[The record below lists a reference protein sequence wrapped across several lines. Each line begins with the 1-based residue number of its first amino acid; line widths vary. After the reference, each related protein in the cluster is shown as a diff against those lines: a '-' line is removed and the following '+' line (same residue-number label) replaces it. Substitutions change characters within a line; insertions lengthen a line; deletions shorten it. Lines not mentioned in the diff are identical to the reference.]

1 MSEDLSAP
9 PSKKTKTK
17 SNDDK
22 GEGSEMHYRDF
33 SLRISDG
40 FMRTI
45 GDIVKVVVCSGA
57 SIMML
62 RELKVSEF
70 MNVINELA
78 KGAGL
83 KTKCI
88 PGSTIVKVN
97 ADPPLTSDQLEEFR
111 TSLKSRLQDLL
122 PVKANLVVKVL
133 DEKIK
138 NAPEPLLQDSEFAKF
153 VLCWLQEEL
162 RKKAL
167 KLTPD
172 LEDFMNLRDAAEKME
187 ELSMESES
195 RTKVSI
201 LSQNGKGKSFF
212 LNRMLSLTS
221 DSFDEYAVNNKEV
234 YLPQCA
240 LDCSQS
246 LKDKEWRKLPEVFKE
261 ELENQ
266 EQEKNKKETLEKMAR
281 NTSHK
286 SSFPQEEMKRLKKA
300 EEDSFEV
307 LKKYCKGG
315 NLRKVQP
322 FLLPEKGP
330 ENSCISTTKC
340 VVQLRYSKLYQMKVD
355 YMTMESLQNQLYELV
370 LMMKGSEIAGMKDT
384 KAEREKQ
391 SELEERFLILTK
403 HSHNGIIDMEL
414 IRNIDKPEAIILK
427 DELTFT
433 GTTKYYIG
441 DGKDVDED
449 RIFIREKL
457 AEHVTMTC
465 KDESRQELQKMKI
478 AAVKTILVYA
488 PCRFLDGGKELLE
501 MPGSDESD
509 PLARKNIQDVLAEAN
524 TVLFMSQSSF
534 IIAEAEVKDIL
545 CNSQFLRNL
554 EKNPDDYSLIFM
566 TYPEKD
572 SYMQFNEED
581 DIENYPFLKTQT
593 QKLKMEVEILDK
605 HLETQLS
612 EAAKKRISSSVVLP
626 VFHSSLLM
634 QEARHTLVELL
645 NKTEEYSH
653 FYEKKSDAVQLLVN
667 QLKRRSFKQVWEDN
681 FTYQHEQIMIETKH
695 SLQETREK
703 FIKEVVSLLGQC
715 AQEAKSQWDEN
726 KASVHNLG
734 IFNPY
739 YSGRHPCYKLKL
751 FNMAF
756 GKIEDLDFCN
766 FLADTR
772 KVMENYKDNALKLLD
787 TKVQELVDAHEI
799 DPEMKNEIK
808 ACVLKS
814 AQYELNDAIEWYM
827 GKIQMPFAEKKLTEI
842 VNRCFKDCF
851 KTKLL
856 KNAYACTSVEEAKK
870 LVTEKLESTIMA
882 ASNYLRT
889 DLERDLHNKRWV
901 SFKRRVVND
910 KSVPILVR
918 FTAATLNLRVVDEQ
932 KKETKQLK
940 DLFQHMIEVVD
951 KAHEGVKK
959 RTLL

>member
-566 TYPEKD
+566 TYPEKGD
-572 SYMQFNEED
+572 PDNIVEHFNTKLQQTGIYKIMEELD
-581 DIENYPFLKTQT
+581 RPAFHNMKTYLK
-593 QKLKMEVEILDK
+593 D
-605 HLETQLS
+605 
-612 EAAKKRISSSVVLP
+612 
-626 VFHSSLLM
+626 
-634 QEARHTLVELL
+634 ARHTLVELL